1 MKIADYV
8 FETSWEICNKV
19 GGIYTV
25 LSTKAFTAVNHY
37 KDNYI
42 CLGPDL
48 SKEQN
53 NDFIEDSSLFK
64 NWRDFASSEGL
75 KFRVGRWDI
84 AGSPIVILVDFT
96 PFFEKKNEILT
107 HFWLRYKLDS
117 IAGQWVMLN
126 PHCSVT
132 QLGALSKVFTSF
144 IAVLMTKLLRI
155 FTNG

>member
-64 NWRDFASSEGL
+64 NWRDFAGNEGL
-75 KFRVGRWDI
+75 KFRIGRWNI

-107 HFWLRYKLDS
+107 HFWLRYKL
-117 IAGQWVMLN
+117 
-126 PHCSVT
+126 HCSVM
-132 QLGALSKVFTSF
+132 QQGALSRAFTNS
-144 IAVLMTKLLRI
+144 IAALMIKLLHI
-155 FTNG
+155 STNG